1 MAQNAAHKKTSSK
14 TEEEK
19 QQKTETEKFITPR
32 FAYAN
37 KIITL
42 IGVNGDP
49 NRFDIIIGISDY
61 DSAIII
67 ILVCFVPLSTEF
79 IWVLVPLRYFTQ
91 DTRGDW
97 IWIETICDNN

>member
-1 MAQNAAHKKTSSK
+1 MR
-14 TEEEK
+14 
-19 QQKTETEKFITPR
+19 ETEKFITLR

-42 IGVNGDP
+42 IGVSGDP
-49 NRFDIIIGISDY
+49 NRFDIIIGICDY

-67 ILVCFVPLSTEF
+67 ILVCFAPLSMKF

-91 DTRGDW
+91 DTRVDW
-97 IWIETICDNN
+97 I